1 MGVKKL
7 LRVSTLK
14 EIEKPKNQV
23 NKYND
28 YCEPIKQNKEQ
39 IKIKMIEYLKKI
51 LTYYYKVSWEFEI
64 VGCISMFVRFRYLFF
79 IFFL

>member
-51 LTYYYKVSWEFEI
+51 LTYYYKVS
-64 VGCISMFVRFRYLFF
+64 
-79 IFFL
+79 

>member
-51 LTYYYKVSWEFEI
+51 LTYYYKELRDVVAFKPDILGLIRRI
-64 VGCISMFVRFRYLFF
+64 VIGT
-79 IFFL
+79 